1 MKLGDEGAAEAAVRR
16 YAALNVAGSAHDS
29 SPPRQCSAVE
39 GGYQRLPSTLADERP
54 VAVSNSEPIYL
65 VDMFPFNGDRIVELR
80 LQVQSCCV
88 DVILSPQSAFLP
100 DVQRRIVNSLSLL
113 FVCLFYCFT
122 AHAISA

>member
-80 LQVQSCCV
+80 LQVQSRCV
-88 DVILSPQSAFLP
+88 DMILSPQSAFLP
-100 DVQRRIVNSLSLL
+100 DCCATPLCQLSLSLS
-113 FVCLFYCFT
+113 CY
-122 AHAISA
+122 AHR